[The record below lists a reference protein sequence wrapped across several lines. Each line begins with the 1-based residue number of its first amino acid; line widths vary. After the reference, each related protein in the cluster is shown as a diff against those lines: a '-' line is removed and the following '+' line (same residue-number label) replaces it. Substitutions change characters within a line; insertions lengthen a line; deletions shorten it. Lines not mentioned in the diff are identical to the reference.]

1 MIGKTLITTDGKTL
15 LGAENKAGI
24 AEIMT
29 AISHLKQQNIPHGD
43 VYIVF
48 IPDTKI
54 CPGTNA

>member
-15 LGAENKAGI
+15 LGAENKVGI

-48 IPDTKI
+48 TPDAKI